1 MEKELPTELQVM
13 AMSTLLTFVIHVL
26 SDEQKTALRRM
37 VSSKPIE
44 VPAEGATP
52 ELMNYTHSMNRY
64 IQDIVEQ
71 TFKAAE

>member
-13 AMSTLLTFVIHVL
+13 AMSRLLTYVIHVL

-44 VPAEGATP
+44 VPAEGATQ
-52 ELMNYTHSMNRY
+52 ELMNYMHSMNRY

>member
-13 AMSTLLTFVIHVL
+13 AMSTLLTYVIHVL

-52 ELMNYTHSMNRY
+52 ELMNYMHSMNRY